1 MAADEIHTGNTAV
14 DQWFDR
20 IRAGL
25 ATRETWEK
33 DNRVADGYQ
42 FWRGNQLAQPFDAQ
56 KERKAQINK
65 IHPMVRSQIPSLYFN
80 RPFARVQAAPEKSDT
95 PLETVSEKAQLLQDT
110 GNYFVR
116 NPDTCFKEATDL
128 AIKEHFWSL
137 GCVEVGYS
145 PNFVDNPDL
154 DRPAQKENEDTKP
167 DTPASDSDS
176 EDDDAPM
183 TDDLLAQLRASL
195 KSERFYVK
203 FVSAKQV
210 ICSPSDKAII
220 ADNDWIGY
228 WEDFAVEDVKRSKAY
243 KHTRG
248 LKPSVSCGKDDKG
261 EATSQNV
268 RLFKIWDLRTKT
280 RWVFAEGHK
289 RELLKKSFKRLPL
302 KFYRPDIDPY
312 HFWPIPPISQGL
324 SRQEEYNRGREW
336 MRKVQRGTVPR
347 FTYNQDAFDQG
358 EIEKLESEDP
368 NIFIGRKG
376 NVTGPD
382 AIVAIAQPNVSAI
395 VLQDLQLTE
404 KEFNEQTG
412 TPAESRQAQT
422 GGAKTATQATLQ
434 AQQSRIED
442 SLDRS
447 KVATWL
453 AEIVEELI
461 LLALDHMNLSEWI
474 AVNVDAD
481 SPLAMVDALAVAKTY
496 KEINAEVLQGATS
509 GIRWHV
515 EVDVDTLSPQAEEQ
529 KLQKVLQII
538 NYLGNPA
545 QAALLANSPQLLS
558 VLLKGMGLRSSS
570 DQAAVKEA
578 LGVVVK
584 MHQMSAAQGV
594 GTPGVA
600 PTAGQPGPAP
610 APQPPQLPPGIPGV
624 TQ

>member
-1 MAADEIHTGNTAV
+1 MADETQTSGETGNPAV

-20 IRAGL
+20 IAAGVAAKEL
-25 ATRETWEK
+25 WEK
-33 DNRVADGYQ
+33 DYRVPDCYQ
-42 FWRGNQLAQPFDAQ
+42 FWRGNQLANPYDQQ

-80 RPFARVQAAPEKSDT
+80 RPYARVEAAPEKADT

-110 GNYFVR
+110 GNYFIR
-116 NPDTCFKEATDL
+116 NPDTCFKESTDL
-128 AIKEHFWSL
+128 ALKEHFWSL

-145 PNFVDNPDL
+145 PHFTDNPAL
-154 DRPAQKENEDTKP
+154 DRPAAKETEDTKP

-176 EDDDAPM
+176 EDDAPV
-183 TDDLLAQLRASL
+183 TDELLAQLRASL

-203 FVSAKQV
+203 FISAKQI
-210 ICSPSDKAII
+210 ICSPSDRAIVSE
-220 ADNDWIGY
+220 NDWIGY

-248 LKPSVSCGKDDKG
+248 LKPSASCGKDAQG
-261 EATSQNV
+261 TPTSRNV
-268 RLFKIWDLRTKT
+268 RLYKIWDLRTKT
-280 RWVFAEGHK
+280 KWVFAEGHA

-302 KFYRPDIDPY
+302 KFYRPDLDPY

-324 SRQEEYNRGREW
+324 GRQEEYNRGREW
-336 MRKVQRGTVPR
+336 MRRVQRGTAPR

-358 EIEKLESEDP
+358 EIEKLESDDA

-376 NVTGPD
+376 NAAAVD
-382 AIVAIAQPNVSAI
+382 AIIPITQPNVSSI

-412 TPAESRQAQT
+412 TPAESRQGQT
-422 GGAKTATQATLQ
+422 GGAKTATQATLM

-442 SLDRS
+442 NLDRS

-453 AEIVEELI
+453 AEVVEELI
-461 LLALDHMNLSEWI
+461 LLALDHMNIGQWI
-474 AVNVDAD
+474 AINVDPD
-481 SPLAMVDALAVAKTY
+481 SPLANVEALKVAQTFQ
-496 KEINAEVLQGATS
+496 EINAEVLQSATS

-558 VLLKGMGLRSSS
+558 VLLNGMGLRSSS
-570 DQAAVKEA
+570 DQSAVREA
-578 LGVVVK
+578 LGVVIK

-600 PTAGQPGPAP
+600 PVAGQPGVAGPP
-610 APQPPQLPPGIPGV
+610 PQPPGAPGLPP
-624 TQ
+624 Q